1 MPEGLTPKSLRR
13 ITLLLAAGGGIS
25 VANIYYCQPLLG
37 EMARSLGATDA
48 QVGLVPTMAQAGT
61 ALGMLVFVPLGDIYE
76 RRRLAS
82 RMCVASACAVALTSV
97 APSLGWLAAA
107 SLLVGVA
114 NNIPHLLLPFAAQIA
129 PDKER
134 GKVVGTVVSGL
145 LVGILLS
152 RVVSGWL
159 GDLLGWRWIYR
170 IATGVMLGLAVA
182 IARLVPRSPPVLK
195 LSLRELYGSIV
206 TLARNEPELRAA
218 AGSGA
223 LLFGA
228 FSAFWTTLVF
238 FIGEPPYHY
247 GARAAGLFGLLA
259 AGSAAVAP
267 LVGRAVDRRPP
278 SLGVVVGAGLTLAGF
293 ALLAVAGRHLA
304 GLVAGVMV
312 LDVGVQAGHIS
323 NQARIYKA
331 FPAARSR
338 ANTVY
343 MVSYF
348 LGGAAGSILERAR
361 VERLRVE
368 RRVRRGNRLRC
379 AGGRGRAVG
388 ALRYPFTRCRRG
400 LFDRRRSRKP
410 DHCRCTY
417 SNDGRSPA
425 KVSVPHTPRTGW
437 SVSV

>member
-1 MPEGLTPKSLRR
+1 
-13 ITLLLAAGGGIS
+13 
-25 VANIYYCQPLLG
+25 
-37 EMARSLGATDA
+37 
-48 QVGLVPTMAQAGT
+48 VGLVPTMAQAGT
-61 ALGMLVFVPLGDIYE
+61 ALGMLVFVPLGDIFE

-97 APSLGWLAAA
+97 APSLAWLAAA

-182 IARLVPRSPPVLK
+182 IARLVPRSPPGLK
-195 LSLRELYGSIV
+195 LSLRELYASIL
-206 TLARNEPELRAA
+206 TLARKEPELRAA

-238 FIGEPPYHY
+238 FIGQAPYHY

-278 SLGVVVGAGLTLAGF
+278 SLGVVVGAAFTLAGF
-293 ALLAVAGRHLA
+293 VLLAVAGTRLA
-304 GLVAGVMV
+304 GLVAGVIV

-348 LGGAAGSILERAR
+348 LGGAAGSILSAHAWSAYGWSG
-361 VERLRVE
+361 V
-368 RRVRRGNRLRC
+368 C
-379 AGGRGRAVG
+379 AVGIGFAALAGVVGRG
-388 ALRYPFTRCRRG
+388 P
-400 LFDRRRSRKP
+400 
-410 DHCRCTY
+410 
-417 SNDGRSPA
+417 
-425 KVSVPHTPRTGW
+425 
-437 SVSV
+437 